1 MKIKLRKPVSFL
13 ASLVLILGMSTTAF
27 AADIDI
33 PSDTSDNK
41 PIEVSA
47 AEFDES
53 TAVLLDRVVVEYTP
67 EDGIMPYD
75 NTYSGDDSR
84 VTYVLNFVVDK
95 NGTYYVRLSA
105 EIAETNQFTKN
116 ILQIRPKNG
125 DEWYKHEKSVKC
137 NSYEDEM
144 YFSYPD
150 GAPDNVYVDV
160 KYSYRCKDGGTFFP
174 AAIRLDDADP
184 I

>member
-13 ASLVLILGMSTTAF
+13 ASLVMILGMSTTAF

-105 EIAETNQFTKN
+105 EIAET
-116 ILQIRPKNG
+116 
-125 DEWYKHEKSVKC
+125 KC